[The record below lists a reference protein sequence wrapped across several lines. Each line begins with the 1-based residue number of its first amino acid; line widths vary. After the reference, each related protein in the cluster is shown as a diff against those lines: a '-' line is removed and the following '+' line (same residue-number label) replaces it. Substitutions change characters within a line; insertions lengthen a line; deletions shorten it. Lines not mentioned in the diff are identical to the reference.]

1 MKLGIIG
8 LPQTGK
14 TTIFN
19 ALTRQNQPTDMSGKF
34 EVHTAVVD
42 VPDPRVDQLAN
53 LFNPEKVIYA
63 KVTYAD
69 IAGLEGKGQ
78 GDISGK
84 LRNEMGNM
92 DAFLHV
98 VRCFEDEN
106 VMHIAESVDPA
117 RDITNMADEL
127 LLNDLIVV
135 ERKLDKIKEEF
146 NKGGRDK
153 GELAREQ
160 ELFDRMQEHLSQDL
174 PLREMELTKDE
185 IKSLAGFQFLTLK
198 PMLIVLNLGEGQDA
212 PDVSAAAGN
221 LPVVPLQGQL
231 EMEIAQLSPEEA
243 GEFMAE
249 YGIEEPSLNVMIRE
263 SYALMGLQ
271 SFFTVGEDEVRAWV
285 IGKET
290 SAQQA
295 AGVIHTDLERG
306 FIRAEVI
313 AFDTLME
320 YGSMAAARN
329 DGKLRVEGKTYLVQ
343 DGEIVHV
350 RFNV

>member
-19 ALTRQNQPTDMSGKF
+19 ALTRHNQPTEMSGKV
-34 EVHTAVVD
+34 EVHNAVVA

-53 LFNPEKVIYA
+53 LFNPKKVTFA

-69 IAGLEGKGQ
+69 IAGLDGKGQ

-92 DAFLHV
+92 EAFIHV

-106 VMHIAESVDPA
+106 VPHIASSIDPV
-117 RDITNMADEL
+117 RDITNMNDEL
-127 LLNDLIVV
+127 LLTDLIAV
-135 ERKLDKIKEEF
+135 EHKLEKIALEF
-146 NKGGRDK
+146 GKGGRDK
-153 GELAREQ
+153 GELSREQ
-160 ELFDRMQEHLSQDL
+160 ALFTRLQEHLSLDE
-174 PLREMELTKDE
+174 PLRSMDFNEDEL
-185 IKSLAGFQFLTLK
+185 KSLSGYQFLTLK
-198 PMLIVLNLGEGQDA
+198 PMLIVLNLGEGQTA
-212 PDVSAAAGN
+212 PDVAEAANGV
-221 LPVVPLQGQL
+221 PVVPLQGQL
-231 EMEIAQLSPEEA
+231 EMEIAQLSPDEA
-243 GEFMAE
+243 GEFMDE

-263 SYALMGLQ
+263 SYALLGLQ

-285 IGKET
+285 IKKYT
-290 SAQQA
+290 PAQQA

-313 AFDTLME
+313 DCGELVE
-320 YGSMAAARN
+320 YGSMSAARSA
-329 DGKLRVEGKTYLVQ
+329 GKLSIEGKTYLVK
-343 DGEIVHV
+343 DGDIMHV

>member
-1 MKLGIIG
+1 MRLGIIG

-19 ALTRQNQPTDMSGKF
+19 ALTRQNQPTAMSGKF

-42 VPDPRVDQLAN
+42 VPDPRIDELAN
-53 LFNPEKVIYA
+53 LYNPKKVIYA

-92 DAFLHV
+92 EAFLHV
-98 VRCFEDEN
+98 VRCFEDDN

-117 RDITNMADEL
+117 RDITNMNDEL

-135 ERKLDKIKEEF
+135 ERKLDKIKEEYS
-146 NKGGRDK
+146 KGGRDK
-153 GELAREQ
+153 GELAREE
-160 ELFDRMQEHLSQDL
+160 ELFGRMQEHLAQDL
-174 PLREMELTKDE
+174 PLRKMDLTDDE
-185 IKSLAGFQFLTLK
+185 IKSLTGFQFLTLK
-198 PMLIVLNLGEGQDA
+198 PMLIVLNVGEGQEA
-212 PDVSAAAGN
+212 PDVSAASGD

-231 EMEIAQLSPEEA
+231 EMEIAQLSPDEA
-243 GEFMAE
+243 GEFMDE
-249 YGIEEPSLNVMIRE
+249 YGIEEPSLNLMIRE
-263 SYALMGLQ
+263 SYALLGLQ

-285 IGKET
+285 IET
-290 SAQQA
+290 DTPAQQA

-313 AFDTLME
+313 SYEDLME
-320 YGSMAAARN
+320 YGSMAAARTA
-329 DGKLRVEGKTYLVQ
+329 GKLSIEGKTYLVQ
-343 DGEIVHV
+343 DGDIMHV